1 MELFLCTAY
10 IARRFFRKR
19 KLFDEDFLRH
29 IDGVQL
35 RERLKA
41 YDGAGEDGDAFC
53 GLLRVELDTTWTAFD
68 VEARSL
74 LYDFSK
80 VETAAGHYHQ
90 AGKEGEEGR
99 EDKPQKVDSRDAY
112 AKEKINN
119 ALVALHRR
127 AAELINFKMT
137 TYRTIEEV
145 LNDLDNKMNS
155 ARLLAFS
162 HPLFVS
168 RVVTTVMHDVEQLYS
183 ALFCHG
189 NVEVGRCLLQQ
200 RAGET
205 LENTLT
211 FGFGLRMGMAFLLSI
226 WVLWDCVIDDA
237 FSFIWHDPSFR
248 IYRGLGNIVLLFWI
262 SGGAIFVWYKMG
274 IDYASIMDFDPKV
287 APRELCSFLWN
298 KACDLSIAFLLGLLV
313 FYKALR

>member
-19 KLFDEDFLRH
+19 KLFEEGFLRH

-35 RERLKA
+35 RDRLKA
-41 YDGAGEDGDAFC
+41 YSGAGEEGEAEFC

-80 VETAAGHYHQ
+80 VETAAGQYNQ
-90 AGKEGEEGR
+90 AAKGGEGR
-99 EDKPQKVDSRDAY
+99 EEKTEKVDSRDAY
-112 AKEKINN
+112 AKEKINS
-119 ALVALHRR
+119 ALVSLHRR
-127 AAELINFKMT
+127 AVELINFKMA

-145 LNDLDNKMNS
+145 LDGLDNTKNS
-155 ARLLAFS
+155 VRLLAFS

-168 RVVTTVMHDVEQLYS
+168 RVVTTVMDDIEKLYS

-189 NVEVGRCLLQQ
+189 NVEVGRCWLQQ

-248 IYRGLGNIVLLFWI
+248 IYRGLGNIVLLFWV
-262 SGGAIFVWYKMG
+262 SGGAIFIWYKMG

-287 APRELCSFLWN
+287 QPREMCSFLWN
-298 KACDLSIAFLLGLLV
+298 KACDLSIAFLVGLLV